1 MSPQRSA
8 IHAAWHLITFRSVA
22 CMSYGTRTQTG
33 HIGLMLHKV
42 PEVTIYFWLIKVLS
56 TTGGETAADFL
67 DTNLNLGLTTTSLI
81 MTALLVAAMIAQVR
95 LDRYVAWA
103 YWVTVVLV

>member
-1 MSPQRSA
+1 MEKD
-8 IHAAWHLITFRSVA
+8 
-22 CMSYGTRTQTG
+22 TQIASS
-33 HIGLMLHKV
+33 HIGLMLNKV

-56 TTGGETAADFL
+56 TTVGETAADFL

-81 MTALLVAAMIAQVR
+81 MTTLLVVALIAQVR

-103 YWVTVVLV
+103 YWVTVVVVRIVGTLITDNLSDGYN